1 MSASSSA
8 NPNLEHPLAILGRAI
23 EAGSF
28 RPPSQASPAHA
39 TATHAAS
46 GGRSA
51 DLSRCSSASSA
62 GFGPDQSQL
71 PALRAAVAQALS
83 PHRPAANHQPRPAG
97 NMSQSPTI
105 AGSTRP
111 RTGIMTGATM
121 YGQQGSAVASRG
133 PGINVGGHTPFVQDA
148 VARRSLSA
156 SSQASNSRLSTHM
169 APVGAHT
176 PGRQHIV
183 ASSGSGR
190 HHRTLC
196 QVLSGIPRDG
206 EQDAAFGG
214 QPDRRFGSG
223 RHRRHLA
230 RRLKGHSSSII

>member
-51 DLSRCSSASSA
+51 DLSRRSSASSA
-62 GFGPDQSQL
+62 GFGPDRSQL

-83 PHRPAANHQPRPAG
+83 PHRPAANHQYRPAG

-111 RTGIMTGATM
+111 RTGIMTGATV
-121 YGQQGSAVASRG
+121 YGQQGSAVASRS

-156 SSQASNSRLSTHM
+156 SSHKRATLACR
-169 APVGAHT
+169 
-176 PGRQHIV
+176 
-183 ASSGSGR
+183 
-190 HHRTLC
+190 RTW
-196 QVLSGIPRDG
+196 P
-206 EQDAAFGG
+206 
-214 QPDRRFGSG
+214 P
-223 RHRRHLA
+223 LA
-230 RRLKGHSSSII
+230 RIRLEDKTLSPLLAQDDIIEHSARY